1 MNNPIRLFPLTL
13 VASLALGSAA
23 QAATTVTNCGLKF
36 TVNTPPKR
44 AVTLNQGATEVMLSL
59 GLQDRMVGT
68 AYLDDAIH
76 ANLKAAYDKVP
87 VLAKEYP
94 SPEVLLNAAP
104 DFIYASYG
112 SAFDKKVA
120 GPRADLLKNKV
131 TPYLSPIACEDRA
144 LRPRQMRPDDIYN
157 EIMAVARIFGVTER
171 GTALVGQMRSEAL
184 QAQGMKRPG
193 AAPNLWWW
201 DSETKTPF
209 VGGNAGAPGM
219 IMRLIGAKNV
229 FDDQDASWKGVS
241 WETVLGR
248 DIDAIVIVDASWDTA
263 KSKIDYLTGDPR
275 FSAIKAVREKRFIIV
290 PFSETTPGVGVMN
303 GAKTIAKALY
313 KR

>member
-1 MNNPIRLFPLTL
+1 MNNPIRFVTLTL
-13 VASLALGSAA
+13 TGALSLGSFA
-23 QAATTVTNCGLKF
+23 QAATTVNNCGLKF
-36 TVNTPPKR
+36 TVSTPPKR

-76 ANLKAAYDKVP
+76 PNLKAAYAKVP
-87 VLAKEYP
+87 VLAEEYP
-94 SPEVLLNAAP
+94 SPEVLVNAAP

-131 TPYLSPIACEDRA
+131 TPYLSPIACEDKA
-144 LRPRQMRPDDIYN
+144 LRPKQMRPEDIYN
-157 EIMAVARIFGVTER
+157 EIMAVARIFGVTDR
-171 GTALVGQMRSEAL
+171 GTALVGKMRSEVL

-193 AAPNLWWW
+193 AAPKVWWW
-201 DSETKTPF
+201 DSDTKTPF

-219 IMRLIGAKNV
+219 IMRLIGAQNV
-229 FDDQDASWKGVS
+229 FGDLDASWKGVS
-241 WETVLGR
+241 WEAVLGR

-263 KSKIDYLTGDPR
+263 KSKIDYLNSDPR

-290 PFSETTPGVGVMN
+290 PFSETTPGVGVMS
-303 GAKTIAKALY
+303 GARSIAKALY

>member
-1 MNNPIRLFPLTL
+1 MNKTTLFPLFLSLT
-13 VASLALGSAA
+13 ASLGSTA
-23 QAATTVTNCGLKF
+23 QSATTVNNCGLKF
-36 TVNTPPKR
+36 TVTTPPKR

-94 SPEVLLNAAP
+94 SREVLLNAAP
-104 DFIYASYG
+104 DFIYGSYS
-112 SAFDKKVA
+112 SAFGKEVA
-120 GPRADLLKNKV
+120 GARADLVKQKV
-131 TPYLSPIACEDRA
+131 TPYLSPIACEVKA
-144 LRPRQMRPDDIYN
+144 LRPKQMRPDDIYN
-157 EIMAVARIFGVTER
+157 EIMTVARIFGVTDR
-171 GTALVGQMRSEAL
+171 GTALVGRLRREAL

-193 AAPNLWWW
+193 AAPKVWWW
-201 DSETKTPF
+201 DSDTKTPLS
-209 VGGNAGAPGM
+209 GGNSGAPGM

-229 FDDQDASWKGVS
+229 FDDLDGSWKGVS

-263 KSKIDYLTGDPR
+263 KSKIDYLTGNPR

-303 GAKTIAKALY
+303 GAKTIARALY